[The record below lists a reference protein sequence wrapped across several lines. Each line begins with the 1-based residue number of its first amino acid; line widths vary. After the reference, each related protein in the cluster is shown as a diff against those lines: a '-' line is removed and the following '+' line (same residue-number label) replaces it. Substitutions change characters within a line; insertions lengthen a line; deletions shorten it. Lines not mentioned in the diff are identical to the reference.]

1 MKSTASKPG
10 LTPLPSSENDVTSI
24 SQMETSAN
32 RELYLD
38 WNDNLAAI
46 FEANMKPN

>member
-1 MKSTASKPG
+1 LRLGVRVGVGSH

-32 RELYLD
+32 RYAHWTRRQE
-38 WNDNLAAI
+38 I
-46 FEANMKPN
+46 

>member
-1 MKSTASKPG
+1 
-10 LTPLPSSENDVTSI
+10 
-24 SQMETSAN
+24 METSAN

-46 FEANMKPN
+46 FEANMKPNWRTVGIASPTIKKSLTH